1 MSTEKKFVHV
11 FRKQDD
17 EPFQDLVWINNKL
30 QLPVNPQGKPCI
42 WKEPMQQQ
50 LWDL

>member
-1 MSTEKKFVHV
+1 MLTEKNLCTYLE
-11 FRKQDD
+11 KQDD

-30 QLPVNPQGKPCI
+30 QLPINPQGKPCI